1 MASTP
6 FLQDSTGRPYILPV
20 NEERETDRLEV
31 QHRMWRLLAGGL
43 YPASAE
49 DKIGELMAANNPAI
63 MDVGCGSGI
72 WAIEMAEKYPN
83 ARVVGVDN
91 AANVNLAR
99 PKNFEFV
106 RMDLTVGL
114 PPVDG
119 GYDIIHARCLT
130 GHLKDPAAF
139 VRSVYE
145 FLKPGGLIILG
156 EVYKAADANKQQ
168 LTPLFPNVQYSTEA
182 LKTGSWLAGWQT
194 LYFKH
199 FYANNQTVASLLEAH
214 GGFSPVQQNRYF
226 APVGWPGD
234 DNMGHGELG
243 QMSQKTNLE
252 FVRAST
258 PAALASG
265 KFSEAEV
272 DAWVESIEQEIKM
285 KHVYVP
291 WDLSYGIKSAI

>member
-1 MASTP
+1 
-6 FLQDSTGRPYILPV
+6 
-20 NEERETDRLEV
+20 
-31 QHRMWRLLAGGL
+31 
-43 YPASAE
+43 
-49 DKIGELMAANNPAI
+49 MAANNPSI

-83 ARVVGVDN
+83 ARVVGVDL
-91 AANVNLAR
+91 AANVNLAH

-139 VRSVYE
+139 VRSAYE

-182 LKTGSWLAGWQT
+182 LKTGSWLAGWHT
-194 LYFKH
+194 LYFKRFY
-199 FYANNQTVASLLEAH
+199 FYANNHTVESLLATH

-234 DNMGHGELG
+234 DNADRGELG
-243 QMSQKTNLE
+243 QMSQKTALA
-252 FVRAST
+252 FIQASKS
-258 PAALASG
+258 AILASG
-265 KFSEAEV
+265 EYSAAEV
-272 DAWVESIEQEIKM
+272 AGWADSIEQEARTKYI
-285 KHVYVP
+285 YLP
-291 WDLSYGIKSAI
+291 WDVAYGVKSAV